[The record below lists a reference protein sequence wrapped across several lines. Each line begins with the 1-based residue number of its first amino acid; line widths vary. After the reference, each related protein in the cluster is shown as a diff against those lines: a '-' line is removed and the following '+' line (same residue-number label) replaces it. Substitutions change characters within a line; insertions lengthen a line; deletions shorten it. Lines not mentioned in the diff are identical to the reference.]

1 MGKIKSKTLYKRKYL
16 LLCCIVSVFCLY
28 LEACTCSWVKY
39 FDDYHV
45 VWYCDD
51 PFIEF
56 IGDDEENIGKIILDG
71 TEYTIIIANLNGNI
85 HYSYVS
91 FYRAPPSG
99 EALSGED
106 LIWDGKAEVK
116 DGKLYLTVA
125 KDNVST
131 YEGKTIVL
139 NQRPVE
145 EGVGVD

>member
-1 MGKIKSKTLYKRKYL
+1 M
-16 LLCCIVSVFCLY
+16 
-28 LEACTCSWVKY
+28 KY

-56 IGDDEENIGKIILDG
+56 VGDDEENIGKIILDETKFTILIACSPG
-71 TEYTIIIANLNGNI
+71 TTD
-85 HYSYVS
+85 YSYFT
-91 FYRAPPSG
+91 FYNFPSPG

-116 DGKLYLTVA
+116 DGKLYLTVT

-145 EGVGVD
+145 DGMGVD